1 MEEELLYVI
10 IIILLILGRTCI
22 FSDCYVLNSVTGKKH
37 N

>member
-1 MEEELLYVI
+1 MEEELLYV